1 MGRSAGGRACRREAA
16 TAAGD
21 EASAVRTPWPRG
33 LEGTLAGRV
42 SGRAERENPVGVRV
56 RPGKPTARK
65 DQLPRRERMANK
77 RMPAGRKAAGNRG
90 TRAASFSSRLAEL
103 AGYGHM
109 PGPKGS

>member
-33 LEGTLAGRV
+33 TEGTLAGRV
-42 SGRAERENPVGVRV
+42 SGCAERENPVEVRV

-65 DQLPRRERMANK
+65 DQLPRRERMVNK
-77 RMPAGRKAAGNRG
+77 PMPAGRKGTGKPGHKDASFRRPPPKPAGNG
-90 TRAASFSSRLAEL
+90 ASPRPE
-103 AGYGHM
+103 
-109 PGPKGS
+109 